1 MKLFKIIYI
10 SLFFLSNLVIS
21 EDNQIEYKI
30 ELIVFKYLNI
40 NTIESFNTKL
50 IFPNEDIVYLYDKNS
65 SIKELKYSNF
75 SNISKY
81 ISNIVDNGKGQN
93 LNNSPNPPLFVG
105 LF

>member
-1 MKLFKIIYI
+1 MKLFKTIYI

-50 IFPNEDIVYLYDKNS
+50 IFPKLLDLFAKYLKS
-65 SIKELKYSNF
+65 
-75 SNISKY
+75 
-81 ISNIVDNGKGQN
+81 
-93 LNNSPNPPLFVG
+93 
-105 LF
+105 